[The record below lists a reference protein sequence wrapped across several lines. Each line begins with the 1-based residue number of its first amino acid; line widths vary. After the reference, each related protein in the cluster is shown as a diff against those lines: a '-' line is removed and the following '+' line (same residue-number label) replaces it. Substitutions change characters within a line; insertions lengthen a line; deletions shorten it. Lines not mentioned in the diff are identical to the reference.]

1 MSTEAR
7 TPPSPALGPGV
18 GLARQAD
25 YWLTVARRTWRAT
38 AVSSF
43 LAPLFYVVALGVV
56 LGGFIEAEP
65 DQLEGA
71 STYLAFLAPGLVA
84 GHAMQLAVGETT
96 YPVLGMFKWNR
107 VYDAMLATPLTPADI
122 ARAHLT
128 FVVARVAIACAVYDL
143 VLAPF
148 GVYESW
154 WGPFLALGAQTLTGA
169 MFAVLVYG
177 YSCRITSEAA
187 FGVLF
192 RLGVFPLFL
201 FSGAFFPI
209 ENLGTAGAWAARLTP
224 LWHGVS
230 LSRMCCLDTL
240 EAPTALAN
248 LAVLLAVT
256 ALGWR
261 WAVTGLEQ
269 RVAR

>member
-1 MSTEAR
+1 MSTELRPDAVLSSR
-7 TPPSPALGPGV
+7 VA
-18 GLARQAD
+18 LARQAD

-43 LAPLFYVVALGVV
+43 VAPLFYVVALGVL
-56 LGGFIEAEP
+56 LGGFIQADSAE
-65 DQLEGA
+65 LEGA

-84 GHAMQLAVGETT
+84 GHAMQMAVGETT

-107 VYDAMLATPLTPADI
+107 VYDAMLATPLRPVDV

-128 FVVARVAIACAVYDL
+128 FVVARVGLACAVYDL

-148 GVYESW
+148 GVYATW
-154 WGPFLALGAQTLTGA
+154 WGPVLAWGAQVLTGA
-169 MFAVLVYG
+169 AFATLVYG
-177 YSCRITSEAA
+177 YSCRITDEAA

-209 ENLGTAGAWAARLTP
+209 ENLGTVGAWVARLTP
-224 LWHGVS
+224 LWQGVN
-230 LSRMCCLDTL
+230 LSRMCSLDTI
-240 EAPTALAN
+240 EVPVACAN
-248 LAVLLAVT
+248 LAVLLVIVAV
-256 ALGWR
+256 GWR
-261 WAVTGLEQ
+261 WAVTGLQQ